1 MNDFVDDMIVFLVE
15 HVITPPGQ
23 WVLEQF
29 GVRRPHEIGSLFT
42 GLAFGAFVVLL
53 VFAVVLGGEAFAIR
67 RRRIPRTS
75 RASNASRAAWH
86 ALRVR
91 LRHAS

>member
-29 GVRRPHEIGSLFT
+29 GVRRPHEIASLFT
-42 GLAFGAFVVLL
+42 GLGCWAFVVLL
-53 VFAVVLGGEAFAIR
+53 VFAVVLG
-67 RRRIPRTS
+67 
-75 RASNASRAAWH
+75 W
-86 ALRVR
+86 
-91 LRHAS
+91 